1 MNNTDL
7 QPISGEVLPANPKS
21 PPDIPN
27 ELRSTLVKTIE
38 KDWPQIIEAQADLA
52 KGLWVKQHVKNKD
65 GTYSTEPAKVYQE
78 KPDRDAGQ
86 YLINQVIGKPKE
98 NMVVAGK
105 VNFIL
110 DL

>member
-1 MNNTDL
+1 MEDTKL
-7 QPISGEVLPANPKS
+7 QPLIGEVLPKDLKNL
-21 PPDIPN
+21 PDVPQ

-52 KGLWVKQHVKNKD
+52 KGLWIKQHVKDKD
-65 GTYSTEPAKVYQE
+65 GKYTLEPAKVYQE